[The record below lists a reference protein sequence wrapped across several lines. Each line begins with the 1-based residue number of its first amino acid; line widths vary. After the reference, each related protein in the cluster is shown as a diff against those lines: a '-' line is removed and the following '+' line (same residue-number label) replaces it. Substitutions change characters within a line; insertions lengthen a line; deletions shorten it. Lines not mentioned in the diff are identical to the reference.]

1 MLRRIVTTMTLA
13 LLGLLAVPT
22 PASAAGNPPYQAPS
36 VTPVPQTLAPV
47 IDPVAYTQSTS
58 LASTGAGFSIGLA
71 VAIGAAVVMVGLVL
85 MVVGNRVRRAA
96 NH

>member
-1 MLRRIVTTMTLA
+1 MLRRIVTTVTLA

-22 PASAAGNPPYQAPS
+22 LASAGNPPYQAPS

-71 VAIGAAVVMVGLVL
+71 VAIGAAVVLVGLVL
-85 MVVGNRVRRAA
+85 MVVGNRVRRAGS
-96 NH
+96 H

>member
-22 PASAAGNPPYQAPS
+22 LASAGNPPYQAPS

-47 IDPVAYTQSTS
+47 IDPVSYTQSTS

-71 VAIGAAVVMVGLVL
+71 VAIGAAVVLVGLVL
-85 MVVGNRVRRAA
+85 MVVGNRVRRAGS
-96 NH
+96 H